1 LAFAQ
6 DGDEHG
12 QAGQQGSKDKIRT
25 RPSVEIGGLAPVGAS
40 WFPGASAPSNSHQLV
55 HGSLRRIQVTPLQ
68 YSVLSILAA
77 SGPTDQTK
85 LAAAVALDRTT
96 TTGIVKRL
104 HARGLM
110 RRMTSEKDR
119 RAQLCS
125 LTAAGKSLLM
135 HMELSARK
143 AHQDTL
149 APLNRYERTALLQ
162 LLGRLVSIHN
172 ERTQQSDAIFLGKP

>member
-1 LAFAQ
+1 MNMIKPANKRRKKKSELGLVPKSA
-6 DGDEHG
+6 DWPL
-12 QAGQQGSKDKIRT
+12 ST
-25 RPSVEIGGLAPVGAS
+25 RPGFLVRRL
-40 WFPGASAPSNSHQLV
+40 HQI
-55 HGSLRRIQVTPLQ
+55 HISMFMEACAEFRITPLQ

-125 LTAAGKSLLM
+125 LTAAGKTLLM
-135 HMELSARK
+135 CMESSARK

-149 APLNRYERTALLQ
+149 VPLSRHERTT
-162 LLGRLVSIHN
+162 LLGLLVRLVSTHAD
-172 ERTQQSDAIFLGKP
+172 RAQQSDAIFLGKL

>member
-1 LAFAQ
+1 MNMVKPANKGRKTKSEL
-6 DGDEHG
+6 GLV
-12 QAGQQGSKDKIRT
+12 SKSADWPLSA
-25 RPSVEIGGLAPVGAS
+25 RPGFLVRRL
-40 WFPGASAPSNSHQLV
+40 HQI
-55 HGSLRRIQVTPLQ
+55 HISLFMEACAEFRITPLQ